1 MKRYILVLFCGIVS
15 FSGFCDDID
24 QLFNLIGKEC
34 ECHTAITN
42 VCTACTNMVYK
53 EIKCNTCKG
62 KKFIYNP
69 KYPTAKIG
77 CSKCYSNGFIRKKIY
92 PDCEKCKNLRYVINY
107 NMTYCEKCFNG
118 KVLDINKLKKI
129 PDNNKFEMAVFTDM
143 PLDNHNILFMNCTWG
158 NPLHMYYKCL
168 SIIDSNTVLCT
179 CYVWNDYEKGYNS
192 VKNFVLR
199 FNKCHNFVDEQ
210 HINNIYMFRYNGT
223 YTYRSANNA
232 KRTVK
237 SFVEIDLKKRN

>member
-1 MKRYILVLFCGIVS
+1 
-15 FSGFCDDID
+15 
-24 QLFNLIGKEC
+24 
-34 ECHTAITN
+34 
-42 VCTACTNMVYK
+42 
-53 EIKCNTCKG
+53 
-62 KKFIYNP
+62 
-69 KYPTAKIG
+69 
-77 CSKCYSNGFIRKKIY
+77 
-92 PDCEKCKNLRYVINY
+92 
-107 NMTYCEKCFNG
+107 
-118 KVLDINKLKKI
+118 
-129 PDNNKFEMAVFTDM
+129 
-143 PLDNHNILFMNCTWG
+143 
-158 NPLHMYYKCL
+158 MYYKCL

-199 FNKCHNFVDEQ
+199 FNKCHNFVDGQ